1 MIVSQWS
8 NTGDYNIMSWR
19 HPKACYRRS
28 HKVLSATSSMA
39 KDTSL
44 AQSDVISPYQDTL
57 TFLAAEA

>member
-1 MIVSQWS
+1 M
-8 NTGDYNIMSWR
+8 
-19 HPKACYRRS
+19 ACDFRS
-28 HKVLSATSSMA
+28 YKVLSATSSMA